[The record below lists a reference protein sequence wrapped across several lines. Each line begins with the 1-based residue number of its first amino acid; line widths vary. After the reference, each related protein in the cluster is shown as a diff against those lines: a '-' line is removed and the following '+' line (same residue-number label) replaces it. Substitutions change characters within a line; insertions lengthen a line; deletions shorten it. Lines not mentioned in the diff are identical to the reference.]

1 MTLHLSRRKG
11 DIYNIPF
18 FVIFFYNSLK
28 QTSTINYLNYK
39 VFLTFFIVK
48 GLMSV
53 SKYNK
58 RKISNLDRTF
68 KINLINSI
76 TGLKPAN
83 LIGST
88 CKGSDNVAIFSSVI
102 HLGSSPALIG
112 FMIRPQYKKK
122 TDTYLN
128 LLENP
133 YFTINSIQMEDIDKA
148 HKSSTKFARDISEF
162 DELNI
167 EKIYI
172 DDYKAPF
179 VKDSLIKIGLHK
191 VEEIKL
197 LNRCRLIVGKVELV
211 VINNSILESDG
222 NIDFSKSTTTC
233 ISGCQNYYNV
243 KLAKQ
248 KKRVK

>member
-1 MTLHLSRRKG
+1 M
-11 DIYNIPF
+11 N
-18 FVIFFYNSLK
+18 
-28 QTSTINYLNYK
+28 
-39 VFLTFFIVK
+39 
-48 GLMSV
+48 V
-53 SKYNK
+53 SKYNESQ
-58 RKISNLDRTF
+58 ISNLDRTF

-83 LIGST
+83 LIGT
-88 CKGSDNVAIFSSVI
+88 TDKNIDNVAIFSSVL

-112 FMIRPQYKKK
+112 FMIRPQYKRK

-133 YFTINSIQMEDIDKA
+133 YFTINSIERQYIDKA
-148 HKSSTKFARDISEF
+148 HKSSGKYSKDISEF

-167 EKIYI
+167 EKVYI

-211 VINNSILESDG
+211 VINNNILESDG

-233 ISGCQNYYNV
+233 ISGCQKYYNV
-243 KLAKQ
+243 KLTKQ
-248 KKRVK
+248 KKRVKS

>member
-1 MTLHLSRRKG
+1 M
-11 DIYNIPF
+11 N
-18 FVIFFYNSLK
+18 
-28 QTSTINYLNYK
+28 
-39 VFLTFFIVK
+39 
-48 GLMSV
+48 V
-53 SKYNK
+53 SKYNESQ
-58 RKISNLDRTF
+58 ISNLDRTF

-83 LIGST
+83 LIGT
-88 CKGSDNVAIFSSVI
+88 TDKNTDNVAIFSSVL

-112 FMIRPQYKKK
+112 FMIRPQYKRK

-133 YFTINSIQMEDIDKA
+133 YFTINSIEREYIDKA
-148 HKSSTKFARDISEF
+148 HKSSGKYSKDISEF

-167 EKIYI
+167 EKVYI
-172 DDYKAPF
+172 DNYKAPF

-211 VINNSILESDG
+211 VINNNILESDG

-233 ISGCQNYYNV
+233 ISGCQKYYNV
-243 KLAKQ
+243 KLTKQ
-248 KKRVK
+248 KKRVKS

>member
-1 MTLHLSRRKG
+1 M
-11 DIYNIPF
+11 N
-18 FVIFFYNSLK
+18 
-28 QTSTINYLNYK
+28 
-39 VFLTFFIVK
+39 
-48 GLMSV
+48 V
-53 SKYNK
+53 SKYNESQ
-58 RKISNLDRTF
+58 ISNLDRTF

-83 LIGST
+83 LIGT
-88 CKGSDNVAIFSSVI
+88 TDKNIDNVAIFSSVL

-112 FMIRPQYKKK
+112 FMIRPQYKRK

-133 YFTINSIQMEDIDKA
+133 YFTINSIEREYIDKA
-148 HKSSTKFARDISEF
+148 HKSSGKYSKDISEF

-167 EKIYI
+167 EKVYI
-172 DDYKAPF
+172 DNYKAPF

-197 LNRCRLIVGKVELV
+197 LNRCRLIVGKVELL
-211 VINNSILESDG
+211 VINNNILESDG

-243 KLAKQ
+243 KLTKQ

>member
-1 MTLHLSRRKG
+1 M
-11 DIYNIPF
+11 N
-18 FVIFFYNSLK
+18 
-28 QTSTINYLNYK
+28 
-39 VFLTFFIVK
+39 
-48 GLMSV
+48 V
-53 SKYNK
+53 SKYNESQ
-58 RKISNLDRTF
+58 ISNLDRTF

-83 LIGST
+83 LIGT
-88 CKGSDNVAIFSSVI
+88 RDKNIDNVAIFSSVL

-112 FMIRPQYKKK
+112 FMIRPQYKRK

-133 YFTINSIQMEDIDKA
+133 YFTINSIEREYIDKA
-148 HKSSTKFARDISEF
+148 HKSSGKYSKDISEF

-167 EKIYI
+167 EKVYI

-211 VINNSILESDG
+211 VININILESDG

-233 ISGCQNYYNV
+233 ISGCQNHYNV
-243 KLAKQ
+243 KLTKQ
-248 KKRVK
+248 KKRVKS

>member
-1 MTLHLSRRKG
+1 M
-11 DIYNIPF
+11 N
-18 FVIFFYNSLK
+18 
-28 QTSTINYLNYK
+28 
-39 VFLTFFIVK
+39 
-48 GLMSV
+48 V
-53 SKYNK
+53 SKYNESQ
-58 RKISNLDRTF
+58 ISNLDRTF

-83 LIGST
+83 LIGT
-88 CKGSDNVAIFSSVI
+88 TDKNTDNVAIFSSVL

-112 FMIRPQYKKK
+112 FMIRPQYKRK

-133 YFTINSIQMEDIDKA
+133 YFTINSTEREYIDKA
-148 HKSSTKFARDISEF
+148 HKSSGKYPKDISEF

-167 EKIYI
+167 EKVYI
-172 DDYKAPF
+172 DNYKAPF

-211 VINNSILESDG
+211 VINNNILESDG

-243 KLAKQ
+243 NLTKQ
-248 KKRVK
+248 KQRVKS

>member
-1 MTLHLSRRKG
+1 M
-11 DIYNIPF
+11 N
-18 FVIFFYNSLK
+18 
-28 QTSTINYLNYK
+28 
-39 VFLTFFIVK
+39 
-48 GLMSV
+48 V
-53 SKYNK
+53 SKYNESQ
-58 RKISNLDRTF
+58 ISNLDRTF

-83 LIGST
+83 LIGT
-88 CKGSDNVAIFSSVI
+88 TDKNTDNVAIFSSVL

-112 FMIRPQYKKK
+112 FMIRPQYKRK

-133 YFTINSIQMEDIDKA
+133 YFTINSIEREYIDKA
-148 HKSSTKFARDISEF
+148 HKSSGKYPKDISEF
-162 DELNI
+162 DKLNI
-167 EKIYI
+167 EKVYI

-211 VINNSILESDG
+211 VINNNILESDG

-243 KLAKQ
+243 NLTKQ
-248 KKRVK
+248 KQRVKS

>member
-1 MTLHLSRRKG
+1 M
-11 DIYNIPF
+11 N
-18 FVIFFYNSLK
+18 
-28 QTSTINYLNYK
+28 
-39 VFLTFFIVK
+39 
-48 GLMSV
+48 V
-53 SKYNK
+53 SKYNESQ
-58 RKISNLDRTF
+58 ISNLDRTF

-83 LIGST
+83 LIGT
-88 CKGSDNVAIFSSVI
+88 TDKNIENVAIFSSVL

-112 FMIRPQYKKK
+112 FMIRPQYKRK

-133 YFTINSIQMEDIDKA
+133 YFTINSIEREYIDKA
-148 HKSSTKFARDISEF
+148 HKSSGKYSKDISEF

-167 EKIYI
+167 EKVYI
-172 DDYKAPF
+172 DNYKAPF

-211 VINNSILESDG
+211 VINNNILESDG

-233 ISGCQNYYNV
+233 ISGCQKYYNV
-243 KLAKQ
+243 KLTKQ
-248 KKRVK
+248 KKRVKS

>member
-1 MTLHLSRRKG
+1 M
-11 DIYNIPF
+11 N
-18 FVIFFYNSLK
+18 
-28 QTSTINYLNYK
+28 
-39 VFLTFFIVK
+39 
-48 GLMSV
+48 V
-53 SKYNK
+53 SKYNESQ
-58 RKISNLDRTF
+58 ISNLDRTF

-83 LIGST
+83 LIGT
-88 CKGSDNVAIFSSVI
+88 TDKNTDNVAIFSSVL

-112 FMIRPQYKKK
+112 FMIRPQYKRK

-133 YFTINSIQMEDIDKA
+133 YFTINSIEREYIDKA
-148 HKSSTKFARDISEF
+148 HKSSGKYPKDISEF

-167 EKIYI
+167 EKVYI
-172 DDYKAPF
+172 DEYKAPF

-211 VINNSILESDG
+211 VINNNILESDG

-243 KLAKQ
+243 KLTKQ
-248 KKRVK
+248 KQRVKS